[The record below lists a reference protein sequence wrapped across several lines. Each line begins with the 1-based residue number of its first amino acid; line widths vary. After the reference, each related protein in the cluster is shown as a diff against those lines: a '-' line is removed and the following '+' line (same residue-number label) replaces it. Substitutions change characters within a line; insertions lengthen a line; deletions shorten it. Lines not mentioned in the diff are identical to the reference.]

1 MYAPMRPH
9 HIAPRLTTGA
19 FILHSGLQHL
29 HADERTGQGLH
40 SMTAGAYPLVGRMS
54 PHRFT
59 RLLACAE
66 VALGAA
72 LLSPMVPTAL
82 AGAALTTFASGLV
95 GLYLRTP
102 GLHQKGSPL
111 PTEEGIPLAKD
122 FWLLGIGLG
131 FLCDRQAWTRPC
143 LAVCRK

>member
-1 MYAPMRPH
+1 
-9 HIAPRLTTGA
+9 
-19 FILHSGLQHL
+19 
-29 HADERTGQGLH
+29 
-40 SMTAGAYPLVGRMS
+40 MTAGAYPFVGRMS

-66 VALGAA
+66 VGLGAA

-143 LAVCRK
+143 LPGGLPEVRGTRALNRPPVRRWGRTGRRSALAGRPGIRSAVRCGW